1 MKLVF
6 QIIFI
11 HLTGGGGGAIR
22 KPFYLKIDFENFE
35 IEHFLVLNIG
45 IALVQVNITSS
56 LIIQ

>member
-11 HLTGGGGGAIR
+11 HLTGGGAIR

-35 IEHFLVLNIG
+35 IEHFIVLNIG

>member
-11 HLTGGGGGAIR
+11 HLTGGGGAIR

-35 IEHFLVLNIG
+35 IEHFIVLNIG

>member
-11 HLTGGGGGAIR
+11 HLTGGGAIR